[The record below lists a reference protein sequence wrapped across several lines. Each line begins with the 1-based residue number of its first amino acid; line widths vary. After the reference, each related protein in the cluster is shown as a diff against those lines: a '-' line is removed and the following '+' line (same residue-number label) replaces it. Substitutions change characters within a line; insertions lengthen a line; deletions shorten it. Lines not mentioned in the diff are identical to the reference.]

1 MMLHDQKFKIIW
13 WLTSC
18 VSENT
23 LYKHGFPHWSKT
35 SCIFPFVSLMDI
47 MLCKEEMNIHAPL
60 PVLFWVRVSCFL
72 RTKKRE
78 AALGQAAKETKKQE
92 ALMSLVF
99 TCLLSV

>member
-1 MMLHDQKFKIIW
+1 
-13 WLTSC
+13 
-18 VSENT
+18 
-23 LYKHGFPHWSKT
+23 
-35 SCIFPFVSLMDI
+35 MDI

-99 TCLLSV
+99 TCLLSLWFGNQVVLSSLKDVHEE